1 MGFFTQDQIAD
12 INRIAAKSK
21 ELASPAKK
29 NMGKVSSI
37 NDQLNAMS
45 ANVLKYFEGSEAILI
60 TSKEELHDYITK
72 AIESGYAGI
81 DTETT
86 GLDRIHDTIVGASLY
101 YPGGVEC
108 YIPMKHLVPIF
119 DEPYKNQLSYEDVGE
134 EFQRLADSKIKLI
147 FANADFDLSMI
158 YKDLHVDLCSV
169 CYYDVILAWRVLKED
184 ERDNALKVLYT
195 KYVLRGKGDP
205 MKFSD
210 FFTPQMFPYC
220 KPEIAKLYAAHDAKI
235 TYELFRWQLPYATKG
250 HPKCEKFHLDK
261 LADLIWQVEMP
272 LIRVCQTLHRTGM
285 FVDKDVARKLM
296 TRYKTKYDVELQK
309 LSDLV
314 DVELNKSTTIPAFG
328 KKAFTRG
335 KDFNPNS
342 NQHVKYL
349 LFTVMGLQKQEG
361 VDGTGKEVLGDIN
374 LPVTNQIL
382 KVRSLDTLISTF
394 VDKLPNSTTPDDR
407 IHAEFKQIGASTGR
421 FSSANPKQ
429 YWALVA

>member
-1 MGFFTQDQIAD
+1 
-12 INRIAAKSK
+12 
-21 ELASPAKK
+21 
-29 NMGKVSSI
+29 
-37 NDQLNAMS
+37 
-45 ANVLKYFEGSEAILI
+45 
-60 TSKEELHDYITK
+60 
-72 AIESGYAGI
+72 
-81 DTETT
+81 
-86 GLDRIHDTIVGASLY
+86 
-101 YPGGVEC
+101 
-108 YIPMKHLVPIF
+108 
-119 DEPYKNQLSYEDVGE
+119 
-134 EFQRLADSKIKLI
+134 
-147 FANADFDLSMI
+147 
-158 YKDLHVDLCSV
+158 
-169 CYYDVILAWRVLKED
+169 VLKED

-235 TYELFRWQLPYATKG
+235 TYELFTWQLPYATKG

-261 LADLIWQVEMP
+261 LADLIWQVEIP

-296 TRYKTKYDVELQK
+296 IRYKTKYDTELQK

-314 DVELNKSTTIPAFG
+314 DAELAKSTTVPAFG

-342 NQHVKYL
+342 NPHVKYL

-421 FSSANPKQ
+421 FSSANPNMQ
-429 YWALVA
+429 NIPSHAEDIRHMFRATPGYVMLSSDYSRIWVL